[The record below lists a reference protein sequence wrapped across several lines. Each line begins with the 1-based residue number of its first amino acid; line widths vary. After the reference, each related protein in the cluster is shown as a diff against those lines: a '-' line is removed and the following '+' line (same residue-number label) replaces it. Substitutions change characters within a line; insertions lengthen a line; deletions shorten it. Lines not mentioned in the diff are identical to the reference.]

1 MGAARQAYC
10 FYFYVRIAYT
20 LNTGIYWY
28 SVAVLVFEFMASSSM
43 VVHGLGLLR
52 VRDHRGRAAVRVTDV
67 FTQSAFAA
75 ASPLK
80 TSAKRL

>member
-1 MGAARQAYC
+1 MVLPGQAYC

-52 VRDHRGRAAVRVTDV
+52 VRDHRGRAAVRP
-67 FTQSAFAA
+67 AGPFA
-75 ASPLK
+75 
-80 TSAKRL
+80 